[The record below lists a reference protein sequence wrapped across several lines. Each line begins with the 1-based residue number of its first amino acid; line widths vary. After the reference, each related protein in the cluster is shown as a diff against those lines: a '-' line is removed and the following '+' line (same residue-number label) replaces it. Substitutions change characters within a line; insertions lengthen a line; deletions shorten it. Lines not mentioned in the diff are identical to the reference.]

1 MTLILIRIFSFA
13 LFLLVVYVV
22 QRFWFARAWRSIALL
37 QNRRWRFGLR
47 VLLIA
52 LAIALF
58 GALFEPL
65 LVHLAWRLGF
75 FSIPYIG
82 LVQTILDPGRTL
94 ITLSRLWLMTSTF
107 GFLAV
112 KMVKGIE
119 WVTSRAARLRPG
131 ARAAGLNASRRTFF
145 QYAAC
150 VAGSVPF
157 LATTYGFADERLR
170 LTIERVDVPVANLP
184 PELDGLRI
192 AQLSDI
198 HIGDYMPPREIARA
212 VALANGLHP
221 DIAVVTGDFIST
233 EGDPLAACIA
243 ELSRLSAP
251 LGVWGCNGNHEVYA
265 EMEDT
270 AERLFREKGMRLLRA
285 ANAVVEHNGA
295 RFNLLGV
302 DYQSDHPGPDEPPGP
317 KLHEIETLVRRDMPN
332 FLLSHNPNSFPR
344 AAELGIELSLAGH
357 THGGQV
363 KFEIVD
369 HSISPARLFTPF
381 VAGLYRLPLARA
393 ASPNPIPSPVSM
405 PTPKTSVVDMATG
418 DGAKKAALYVN
429 RGLGTIGFPVRLGS
443 PPEITLLTLRRA

>member
-212 VALANGLHP
+212 VALANGLHR
-221 DIAVVTGDFIST
+221 
-233 EGDPLAACIA
+233 
-243 ELSRLSAP
+243 RLP
-251 LGVWGCNGNHEVYA
+251 WPPQ
-265 EMEDT
+265 
-270 AERLFREKGMRLLRA
+270 R
-285 ANAVVEHNGA
+285 
-295 RFNLLGV
+295 
-302 DYQSDHPGPDEPPGP
+302 YQSG
-317 KLHEIETLVRRDMPN
+317 
-332 FLLSHNPNSFPR
+332 
-344 AAELGIELSLAGH
+344 
-357 THGGQV
+357 
-363 KFEIVD
+363 
-369 HSISPARLFTPF
+369 
-381 VAGLYRLPLARA
+381 
-393 ASPNPIPSPVSM
+393 
-405 PTPKTSVVDMATG
+405 
-418 DGAKKAALYVN
+418 
-429 RGLGTIGFPVRLGS
+429 
-443 PPEITLLTLRRA
+443 